1 MKKYDLNTT
10 NKEINRREALGKL
23 ISIPVILGGAFI
35 AGCTYHGSA
44 RVEFGAS
51 GRAGGGGSSNQ
62 SSNSS
67 ASASEEN
74 KDNAG
79 GGSTSS
85 PPPRGGGIQQR

>member
-1 MKKYDLNTT
+1 MKKYDLNTD
-10 NKEINRREALGKL
+10 NKEMNRREVLGKL

-35 AGCTYHGSA
+35 AGCTYRGSA

-51 GRAGGGGSSNQ
+51 GSAGGGGSSNQ

-67 ASASEEN
+67 ASASEED

-79 GGSTSS
+79 GGSSS